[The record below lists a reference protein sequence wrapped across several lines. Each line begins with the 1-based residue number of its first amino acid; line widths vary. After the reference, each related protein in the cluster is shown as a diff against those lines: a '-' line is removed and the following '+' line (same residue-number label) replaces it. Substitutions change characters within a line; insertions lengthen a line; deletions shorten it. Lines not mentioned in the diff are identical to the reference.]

1 MIYTWV
7 LGTKQKSTER
17 AINTLNHSA
26 TSPAP
31 QLVYCSPVELK
42 ILLVGRKGKKEGRRQ
57 RERERKGETES
68 ERGRL
73 RRKSKQ
79 YVD

>member
-1 MIYTWV
+1 VIYTWV

-57 RERERKGETES
+57 RERKKGRDRDREGQAQE
-68 ERGRL
+68 EI
-73 RRKSKQ
+73 Q
-79 YVD
+79 AVC